1 MADNAA
7 APSANR
13 TPAAVSDSDFA
24 DILAATRQFIR
35 NQVVPRELE
44 IMAADRVPDDIRDQ
58 TKNMGLFGYAIPQ
71 EWGGLGLNLAQD
83 VELAME
89 FGYTSLALRSM
100 FGTNNGIAGQVL
112 VGFGTDEQKSRW
124 LEGIA
129 SGDVVASFALT
140 EPGAGSNPAGLR
152 TKAVKDGDQWVI
164 NGRKQY
170 ITNAPTA
177 GLFIVFARTRPADA
191 EGPGIAVFLVPADTP
206 GIQIG
211 AKDAKMGQ
219 EGAWTADVSFDD
231 VRVGQDTLVGGSED
245 IGYRAAMTSLAR
257 GRVHIAALAVGSAQ
271 RALDESVAYAATAT
285 QGGTPIG
292 NFQLVQAMLADQQ
305 TGVMAGRALVREA
318 ARLWVTGEDRRIAPS
333 SAKLFCTEM
342 AGNVADLAVQIHGG
356 SGYMRDVP
364 VERIY
369 REVRLLRLY
378 EGTSEIQ
385 RLIIGGGL
393 VKAARQ
399 RTANQTI

>member
-1 MADNAA
+1 
-7 APSANR
+7 
-13 TPAAVSDSDFA
+13 
-24 DILAATRQFIR
+24 
-35 NQVVPRELE
+35 VVIPRELE
-44 IMAADRVPDDIRDQ
+44 IMNDNQVPDEIRDQ
-58 TKNMGLFGYAIPQ
+58 AKKMGLFGYAIPQ

-89 FGYTSLALRSM
+89 FGYTTLALRSM

-152 TKAVKDGDQWVI
+152 TKAVRDGADWLITGQK
-164 NGRKQY
+164 RF

-177 GLFIVFARTRPADA
+177 DLFVAFARTRPADA
-191 EGPGIAVFLVPADTP
+191 DGPGIAVFLVPADAT
-206 GIQIG
+206 GVEVG

-219 EGAWTADVSFDD
+219 EGAWTADVNFDD
-231 VRVGQDTLVGGSED
+231 VRVGQDALVGGAED

-257 GRVHIAALAVGSAQ
+257 GRIHIAALSVGAAQ
-271 RALDESVAYAATAT
+271 RALDESVGYAATAT

-292 NFQLVQAMLADQQ
+292 NFQLVQAMIADMQ
-305 TGVMAGRALVREA
+305 TGVMAGRALVRDA
-318 ARLWVTGEDRRIAPS
+318 ARMWVSGEDRRIAPS
-333 SAKLFCTEM
+333 TAKLFCTEM
-342 AGNVADLAVQIHGG
+342 VGTVADLAVQVHGG
-356 SGYMRDVP
+356 SGYMRDVA

-369 REVRLLRLY
+369 RDVRLLRLY

-393 VKAARQ
+393 VKAAQ
-399 RTANQTI
+399 RG